1 MTGAASHDVNL
12 VKRSVIGAVAPPEQE
27 GSLPMRRCIALT
39 AVAALAVAVPAAGHS
54 VTAHQSAAVRSG
66 DTQPPLPPLK
76 RQPNA
81 RAVVAEHLAALNA
94 CDWNRLMAQ
103 YPPSVHFFLPG
114 GTVMVGREAVGK
126 LFLGFCKSRAQGGN
140 NGLIFTPQQTFEVG
154 QTVSVQ
160 WSADASF
167 LTRPYLGADA
177 YITKDGLMYA
187 QVTTFGAPPLP
198 YK

>member
-1 MTGAASHDVNL
+1 MRKFVALAAL
-12 VKRSVIGAVAPPEQE
+12 
-27 GSLPMRRCIALT
+27 
-39 AVAALAVAVPAAGHS
+39 AALAVAVPLAVNSA
-54 VTAHQSAAVRSG
+54 TARPSGAVG
-66 DTQPPLPPLK
+66 AQATPLPPLPPLK
-76 RQPNA
+76 RQGSDE
-81 RAVVAEHLAALNA
+81 AVVAEHLAALNA

-114 GTVMVGREAVGK
+114 GTVVVGREAVGQ
-126 LFLGFCKSRAQGGN
+126 LFLGFCKSRAEGGN

-154 QTVSVQ
+154 HTISVQ

-167 LTRPYLGADA
+167 LTQPYLGADA